1 MTVKSERDLPK
12 TVGEELVSDWMTR
25 QVVTIKPRD
34 TLLRARQLVARRE
47 INQLPVVKDGKLVG
61 ILTDRDIRDAYPPS
75 VAMYTGTSID
85 RYARSHFVEEAMT
98 YNLITVAPNA
108 TVREAA
114 ILLRRNRIGA
124 LPVLTGEKLMGIFT
138 RSDLIRSLIESDGTS
153 SEESPEIC
161 TPART
166 PRPEKRSARRKAV
179 KR

>member
-1 MTVKSERDLPK
+1 
-12 TVGEELVSDWMTR
+12 MTR
-25 QVVTIKPRD
+25 QPVTIKPRD

-47 INQLPVVKDGKLVG
+47 INQLPVVKDKKLVG

-98 YNLITVAPNA
+98 YNLITIAPNA
-108 TVREAA
+108 RVREAA

-124 LPVLTGEKLMGIFT
+124 LPVVIGEKLAGIFT
-138 RSDLIRSLIESDGTS
+138 RSDLIRALIESEKAFSPDS
-153 SEESPEIC
+153 SDID

-166 PRPEKRSARRKAV
+166 ETRERRSVRRKAV